1 MATSTGYGPRA
12 KILFNGDE
20 RKYELWEAKF
30 MGYLH
35 ILKLKET
42 VESEEPN
49 AAKNADVY
57 AELIQVL
64 DDRSLSLVMREA
76 TDDGKKAISI
86 LREHYMSSGKPK
98 VIALYTE
105 LTTLQKGENECVTD
119 YMLRAEASVAALK
132 NAGEEVGDSLLIA
145 MILKGLPPKFKAF
158 NTVITQKGKQP
169 TYSEFKVSL
178 RPFQENEKPTSKDN
192 VMKLGVN
199 YKIKC
204 YACKQPGHKADQ
216 CPHSRKWCHHC
227 KSKTHNTKECRK
239 KNQETSDAVKNAQ
252 YQPERDEPEHGQG
265 SFIFKVSNEPAE
277 SNVESLKASLL
288 VDCGATT
295 HIVNDKNKFT
305 SFDENFNPEVH
316 FIELADGTRRNNIAL
331 SRGDANILLHDKQ
344 GNQHNVTL
352 KNALYV
358 PSFNQDIF
366 SVQAASENG
375 ASISYNPGE
384 AVLRA
389 GDGTQFEIQKNGRLY
404 YLYSVRSS
412 LQTWH
417 EILGH
422 CNNNDTL
429 KLQNVVEGMSVR
441 NKSGISQE

>member
-20 RKYELWEAKF
+20 RKYEPWEANF

-105 LTTLQKGENECVTD
+105 LTTLQKRENECVTD

-158 NTVITQKGKQP
+158 NTVITQKDKQP
-169 TYSEFKVSL
+169 TYPEFKVSL
-178 RPFQENEKPTSKDN
+178 RAFEENEKPKSKDN

-199 YKIKC
+199 YKIKR
-204 YACKQPGHKADQ
+204 YAPG
-216 CPHSRKWCHHC
+216 
-227 KSKTHNTKECRK
+227 
-239 KNQETSDAVKNAQ
+239 
-252 YQPERDEPEHGQG
+252 
-265 SFIFKVSNEPAE
+265 
-277 SNVESLKASLL
+277 
-288 VDCGATT
+288 
-295 HIVNDKNKFT
+295 
-305 SFDENFNPEVH
+305 
-316 FIELADGTRRNNIAL
+316 
-331 SRGDANILLHDKQ
+331 
-344 GNQHNVTL
+344 
-352 KNALYV
+352 
-358 PSFNQDIF
+358 
-366 SVQAASENG
+366 
-375 ASISYNPGE
+375 
-384 AVLRA
+384 
-389 GDGTQFEIQKNGRLY
+389 
-404 YLYSVRSS
+404 
-412 LQTWH
+412 
-417 EILGH
+417 
-422 CNNNDTL
+422 
-429 KLQNVVEGMSVR
+429 
-441 NKSGISQE
+441 

>member
-42 VESEEPN
+42 VESKEPN

-86 LREHYMSSGKPK
+86 LREHYMSCGKPK
-98 VIALYTE
+98 VIALYAE
-105 LTTLQKGENECVTD
+105 LTALQKGENECVTD

-145 MILKGLPPKFKAF
+145 MILKGLPPKAF
-158 NTVITQKGKQP
+158 NTVITQKDKQP

-178 RPFQENEKPTSKDN
+178 RAFEENEKPTSKDN

-252 YQPERDEPEHGQG
+252 HQPERDEPEHAQ
-265 SFIFKVSNEPAE
+265 
-277 SNVESLKASLL
+277 
-288 VDCGATT
+288 
-295 HIVNDKNKFT
+295 
-305 SFDENFNPEVH
+305 
-316 FIELADGTRRNNIAL
+316 
-331 SRGDANILLHDKQ
+331 
-344 GNQHNVTL
+344 
-352 KNALYV
+352 
-358 PSFNQDIF
+358 
-366 SVQAASENG
+366 
-375 ASISYNPGE
+375 
-384 AVLRA
+384 
-389 GDGTQFEIQKNGRLY
+389 
-404 YLYSVRSS
+404 
-412 LQTWH
+412 
-417 EILGH
+417 
-422 CNNNDTL
+422 
-429 KLQNVVEGMSVR
+429 
-441 NKSGISQE
+441 